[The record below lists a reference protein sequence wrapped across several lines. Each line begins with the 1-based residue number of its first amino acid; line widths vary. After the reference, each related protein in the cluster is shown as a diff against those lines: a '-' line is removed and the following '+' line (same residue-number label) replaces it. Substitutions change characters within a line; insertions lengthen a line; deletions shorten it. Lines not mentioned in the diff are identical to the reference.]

1 MSTSVM
7 SLVKKLFVKSDRFK
21 NVFEGYN
28 FFHVSSPSNSI
39 RFKFLDDLKD
49 EIISSVFE
57 RVFER
62 EARVSLCLSAKRE
75 LNFRRNRVECDDTY
89 QK

>member
-57 RVFER
+57 R

-75 LNFRRNRVECDDTY
+75 LSFRRNRVEYDDTY
-89 QK
+89 EN